1 MSKKNSN
8 PSIIARE
15 TLRQLATLKIPPTPD
30 NYHKLYDEIAGIP
43 ADHVRFSTTN
53 MLSELAREFPRNTPE
68 LINYANELES
78 LVSEKNWKKYKE
90 VLEDIINQA
99 AISKSASS
107 ESNNSPAEA
116 SGAAWG
122 EIIISIM
129 RQLETSHRS
138 LTIAKK
144 RDGLNRVLK
153 KFSAKPEQLHD
164 KLRSLIDSW
173 VALAAASK
181 ESVEIEVVN
190 NPSQVAGSAEKVEI
204 AAGAPHDKLHDNES
218 SIFLDQLKDL
228 LAIMLEHIATLHLGD
243 AAFVD
248 EASVLA
254 RKVRLIEDDSELE
267 QFVVSFKQLGDQLNS
282 FGGSSAIL
290 QQRLLRLFNQLIDS
304 AGELLA
310 EDKWLQRHIIMLR
323 ETMSK
328 RLDLDVIEQAEHHI
342 EEILNKQHEIKSS
355 LGDAKTTLKQMITCL
370 VDNIEDLSTTT
381 GDYHDKMVDYSEK
394 LNQAKEIPDLNKLL
408 VEILRETKHMQDSV
422 LGSRDELL
430 AARTEVEIAEG
441 KINQLETELLE
452 MGEKVHEDH
461 LTGILNR
468 RGLDNAF
475 ERESARADRN
485 KKPMCFALLDI
496 DNFKQLND
504 VHGHHVGD
512 SALVYLVEAVKETT
526 RPHDIVAR
534 FGGEEFVILLP
545 DANIEEAVAVIS
557 RVRRSLT
564 KRFFLHEN
572 KRLLITFSAGV
583 AEYQVNESQN
593 SIVVRADKALYKA
606 KNNGK
611 NQVVIAQG
619 SDGV

>member
-1 MSKKNSN
+1 MSKNTN

-43 ADHVRFSTTN
+43 ANRMCSSTTN
-53 MLSELAREFPRNTPE
+53 MLSELAKEFPRSTPE
-68 LINYANELES
+68 LVSYANKLES
-78 LVSEKNWKKYKE
+78 SVSEKDWKKYKR
-90 VLEDIINQA
+90 VLEDLINQA
-99 AISKSASS
+99 KISINAPS
-107 ESNNSPAEA
+107 ESNKSSAETP
-116 SGAAWG
+116 GIAWG
-122 EIIISIM
+122 ELIIAIM
-129 RQLETSHRS
+129 KQLEKSQGA
-138 LTIAKK
+138 LTIVKK
-144 RDGLNRVLK
+144 RDGLNRVLA
-153 KFSAKPEQLHD
+153 KFSAKPEQLHG
-164 KLRSLIDSW
+164 KLRSLLDSW

-181 ESVEIEVVN
+181 ESVEIEVADSPALVEKSSEN
-190 NPSQVAGSAEKVEI
+190 VEVAAIVQSDKSQSTEA
-204 AAGAPHDKLHDNES
+204 

-228 LAIMLEHIATLHLGD
+228 LAIILEHIATLHLGD

-248 EASVLA
+248 EASALA
-254 RKVRLIEDDSELE
+254 RKVRLINDGSELE
-267 QFVVSFKQLGDQLNS
+267 QFVASFKQLGVRLNS

-290 QQRLLRLFNQLIDS
+290 QQRLLKLFNQLVDS
-304 AGELLA
+304 TEELLA
-310 EDKWLQRHIIMLR
+310 EDKWLQRHIVMLR

-328 RLDLDVIEQAEHHI
+328 QLDLGVIEQAEHYI

-370 VDNIEDLSTTT
+370 VDNIDDLSKTT
-381 GDYHDKMVDYSEK
+381 GDYHDKMVNYAEK
-394 LNQAKEIPDLNKLL
+394 INLAKEIPDLNQLL
-408 VEILRETKHMQDSV
+408 VEILRETKHMQSRV
-422 LGSRDELL
+422 ISTRDEFL
-430 AARTEVEIAEG
+430 AARAEVEIAEG
-441 KINQLETELLE
+441 KINQLETELLK

-475 ERESARADRN
+475 ERESARAVRN
-485 KKPMCFALLDI
+485 NKPMCFALLDI
-496 DNFKQLND
+496 DNFKRLND

-545 DANIEEAVAVIS
+545 DASIEEAVAVIS

-583 AEYQVNESQN
+583 AEYQVNESQD
-593 SIVVRADKALYKA
+593 SIVVRADKALYQA

-611 NQVVIAQG
+611 NQVVIAET
-619 SDGV
+619 

>member
-1 MSKKNSN
+1 MSKNSN

-43 ADHVRFSTTN
+43 ANRMCTSTTN
-53 MLSELAREFPRNTPE
+53 MLSELAKEFPRSTPE
-68 LINYANELES
+68 LVSYANKLES
-78 LVSEKNWKKYKE
+78 SVSEKNWKKYKGI
-90 VLEDIINQA
+90 LEDLINQA
-99 AISKSASS
+99 ALSINAPS
-107 ESNNSPAEA
+107 ESNKSSAETP
-116 SGAAWG
+116 GIAWG
-122 EIIISIM
+122 ELIIAIM
-129 RQLETSHRS
+129 KQLEKSQGA
-138 LTIAKK
+138 LTIVKK
-144 RDGLNRVLK
+144 RDGLNRVLA
-153 KFSAKPEQLHD
+153 KFSAKPEQLHG
-164 KLRSLIDSW
+164 KLRSLLDSW

-181 ESVEIEVVN
+181 ESVEIEVADSPALVEKSSEN
-190 NPSQVAGSAEKVEI
+190 VEVAAIVQSDKSQSTEA
-204 AAGAPHDKLHDNES
+204 

-228 LAIMLEHIATLHLGD
+228 LAIILEHIATLHLGD

-248 EASVLA
+248 EASALA
-254 RKVRLIEDDSELE
+254 RKVRLIDDGSELE
-267 QFVVSFKQLGDQLNS
+267 QFVASFKQLGVRLNS

-290 QQRLLRLFNQLIDS
+290 QQRLLKLFNQLVDS
-304 AGELLA
+304 TEELLA
-310 EDKWLQRHIIMLR
+310 EDKWLQRHIVMLR

-328 RLDLDVIEQAEHHI
+328 QLDLGVIEQAEHYI

-370 VDNIEDLSTTT
+370 VDNIDDLSKTT
-381 GDYHDKMVDYSEK
+381 GDYHDKMVNYAEK
-394 LNQAKEIPDLNKLL
+394 INLAKEIPDLNQLL
-408 VEILRETKHMQDSV
+408 VEILRETKHMQSRV
-422 LGSRDELL
+422 ISTRDEFL
-430 AARTEVEIAEG
+430 AARAEVEIAEG
-441 KINQLETELLE
+441 KINQLETELLK

-475 ERESARADRN
+475 ERESARAVRN
-485 KKPMCFALLDI
+485 NKPMCFALLDI
-496 DNFKQLND
+496 DNFKRLND

-545 DANIEEAVAVIS
+545 DASIEEAVAVIS

-583 AEYQVNESQN
+583 AEYQVNESQD
-593 SIVVRADKALYKA
+593 SIVVRADKALYQA

-611 NQVVIAQG
+611 NQVVIAET
-619 SDGV
+619 